1 MSETLKFNRI
11 YYKKHNTS
19 KIKIKNG
26 TLVLNEDCDIVKID
40 KTEYDYQ
47 KAVVELDDQDL
58 YDLMSGWENQINK
71 YLEDQKVTPI
81 TILYDNKVYPKV
93 CLDNLSNA
101 SVIKIKGVW
110 INDENK
116 PFLQLWL
123 ELKKKNNRN
132 FFCFK
137 KL

>member
-1 MSETLKFNRI
+1 MSETLKLNRV

-40 KTEYDYQ
+40 KTEYGYQ
-47 KAVVELDDQDL
+47 KTVVELDDQDL
-58 YDLMSGWENQINK
+58 YDLMSGWEDQINK
-71 YLEDQKVTPI
+71 YLEDQGVTPV
-81 TILYDNKVYPKV
+81 TILYDNRIYPKTY
-93 CLDNLSNA
+93 LDNPSNA
-101 SVIKIKGVW
+101 SVIRIKGVW

-123 ELKKKNNRN
+123 E
-132 FFCFK
+132 
-137 KL
+137 

>member
-1 MSETLKFNRI
+1 MSETLKFNRV

-40 KTEYDYQ
+40 ITEYDYQ

-58 YDLMSGWENQINK
+58 YDLMSGWEDRINK
-71 YLEDQKVTPI
+71 YLEDQGVTPV
-81 TILYDNKVYPKV
+81 TILYDNRIYPKT
-93 CLDNLSNA
+93 CLDNPSNA

-123 ELKKKNNRN
+123 E
-132 FFCFK
+132 
-137 KL
+137 

>member
-1 MSETLKFNRI
+1 MSETLKFNHI

-26 TLVLNEDCDIVKID
+26 TLVLNEDCEIVKID

-81 TILYDNKVYPKV
+81 TILYDNKVYPKT
-93 CLDNLSNA
+93 CLNNPSNA

-123 ELKKKNNRN
+123 E
-132 FFCFK
+132 
-137 KL
+137 

>member
-1 MSETLKFNRI
+1 MSETLKFDRV

-40 KTEYDYQ
+40 KTEFDYQ

-58 YDLMSGWENQINK
+58 YDLMSGWEDQINK
-71 YLEDQKVTPI
+71 YLEDQEVTPV
-81 TILYDNKVYPKV
+81 TILYDNRIYPKTY
-93 CLDNLSNA
+93 LDNPSNA

-116 PFLQLWL
+116 PFLQLLL
-123 ELKKKNNRN
+123 E
-132 FFCFK
+132 
-137 KL
+137 

>member
-1 MSETLKFNRI
+1 MSETLKFNRV

-26 TLVLNEDCDIVKID
+26 ILVLNEDCDIVKID
-40 KTEYDYQ
+40 KTEFDYQ
-47 KAVVELDDQDL
+47 KAVVELHDQDL

-81 TILYDNKVYPKV
+81 TILYDNKVYPKT
-93 CLDNLSNA
+93 CLDNPSNA

-123 ELKKKNNRN
+123 E
-132 FFCFK
+132 
-137 KL
+137 

>member
-1 MSETLKFNRI
+1 MSETLKFNRV

-40 KTEYDYQ
+40 KTEFDYQ

-58 YDLMSGWENQINK
+58 YDLMSGWEDQVNK
-71 YLEDQKVTPI
+71 YLEDQGVTSI
-81 TILYDNKVYPKV
+81 TILYDNRIYPKTY
-93 CLDNLSNA
+93 LDNPSNA
-101 SVIKIKGVW
+101 SVVKIKGVW

-123 ELKKKNNRN
+123 E
-132 FFCFK
+132 
-137 KL
+137 

>member
-26 TLVLNEDCDIVKID
+26 ILVLNEDCDIVKID
-40 KTEYDYQ
+40 KTDYDYR
-47 KAVVELDDQDL
+47 KAVVELDNQDL
-58 YDLMSGWENQINK
+58 YDLMSGWEDRINK
-71 YLEDQKVTPI
+71 YLEDQGVTPI
-81 TILYDNKVYPKV
+81 TILYDNRIYPKTY
-93 CLDNLSNA
+93 LDNLSNA

-123 ELKKKNNRN
+123 E
-132 FFCFK
+132 
-137 KL
+137 

>member
-1 MSETLKFNRI
+1 MSETLKFNRV

-26 TLVLNEDCDIVKID
+26 VLVLNEDCDIVKID

-47 KAVVELDDQDL
+47 KAVVELDHQDL

-81 TILYDNKVYPKV
+81 IILYDNKVYPKT
-93 CLDNLSNA
+93 CLDNPSNA

-123 ELKKKNNRN
+123 E
-132 FFCFK
+132 
-137 KL
+137 

>member
-1 MSETLKFNRI
+1 M
-11 YYKKHNTS
+11 YYKKHNMS

-26 TLVLNEDCDIVKID
+26 TLVLNENCDIVKID
-40 KTEYDYQ
+40 KTEFDYK

-58 YDLMSGWENQINK
+58 YDLMSGWEDQINK
-71 YLEDQKVTPI
+71 YLEDQGVTSV
-81 TILYDNKVYPKV
+81 TILYDNRIYPKAY
-93 CLDNLSNA
+93 LDNPSNT

-123 ELKKKNNRN
+123 E
-132 FFCFK
+132 
-137 KL
+137 

>member
-1 MSETLKFNRI
+1 MSETLKFNRV

-40 KTEYDYQ
+40 KMEFDYQ

-58 YDLMSGWENQINK
+58 YDLMSGWEDRVNK
-71 YLEDQKVTPI
+71 YLEDQGVTPV
-81 TILYDNKVYPKV
+81 TILYDNRIYPKTY
-93 CLDNLSNA
+93 LDNSSNV

-110 INDENK
+110 INGENK
-116 PFLQLWL
+116 PFLQLLL
-123 ELKKKNNRN
+123 E
-132 FFCFK
+132 
-137 KL
+137 

>member
-1 MSETLKFNRI
+1 MSETLKFNGV
-11 YYKKHNTS
+11 YYKKHNTC

-40 KTEYDYQ
+40 KTEFDYQ

-58 YDLMSGWENQINK
+58 YDLMSRWEDRINK
-71 YLEDQKVTPI
+71 YLEEQGVMPV
-81 TILYDNKVYPKV
+81 TILYDNRVYPKTY
-93 CLDNLSNA
+93 LDNPSNA

-123 ELKKKNNRN
+123 E
-132 FFCFK
+132 
-137 KL
+137 

>member
-93 CLDNLSNA
+93 CLDNPSNA

-123 ELKKKNNRN
+123 ELIKKTIVI

>member
-1 MSETLKFNRI
+1 MSETLKFDRI

-58 YDLMSGWENQINK
+58 YDLMSRWENQINK

-81 TILYDNKVYPKV
+81 TILYDNKVYPKT
-93 CLDNLSNA
+93 CLDNPSNA

-123 ELKKKNNRN
+123 E
-132 FFCFK
+132 
-137 KL
+137 

>member
-26 TLVLNEDCDIVKID
+26 VLVLNEDCDIVKID

-47 KAVVELDDQDL
+47 KAVVELDDQAL

-81 TILYDNKVYPKV
+81 TILYDNKVYPKTY
-93 CLDNLSNA
+93 LDNPSNA

-123 ELKKKNNRN
+123 E
-132 FFCFK
+132 
-137 KL
+137 

>member
-26 TLVLNEDCDIVKID
+26 VLVLNEDCDIVKID

-81 TILYDNKVYPKV
+81 TILYDNKVYPKT
-93 CLDNLSNA
+93 CLDNWSNA

-123 ELKKKNNRN
+123 E
-132 FFCFK
+132 
-137 KL
+137 

>member
-1 MSETLKFNRI
+1 MSETLKFNRV
-11 YYKKHNTS
+11 YYKKNNTS

-26 TLVLNEDCDIVKID
+26 TLDLNEDCEIVKID

-47 KAVVELDDQDL
+47 KAVVELDDQVL
-58 YDLMSGWENQINK
+58 YGLMSGWEDRVNK
-71 YLEDQKVTPI
+71 YLEEPGVTSV
-81 TILYDNKVYPKV
+81 TILYDNKVYPKTY
-93 CLDNLSNA
+93 LDNPSNA

-123 ELKKKNNRN
+123 E
-132 FFCFK
+132 
-137 KL
+137 

>member
-1 MSETLKFNRI
+1 MSEALKFNRV

-26 TLVLNEDCDIVKID
+26 TLELNEDCDIVKID
-40 KTEYDYQ
+40 KTKYDYQ
-47 KAVVELDDQDL
+47 KAFVELDNQDL
-58 YDLMSGWENQINK
+58 YNLISGWEDQINK
-71 YLEDQKVTPI
+71 YLKDQGVSSI
-81 TILYDNKVYPKV
+81 TILYDNRIFPKTY
-93 CLDNLSNA
+93 LDNPSNA

-123 ELKKKNNRN
+123 E
-132 FFCFK
+132 
-137 KL
+137 

>member
-1 MSETLKFNRI
+1 M

-26 TLVLNEDCDIVKID
+26 VLVLNEGCDIVKID

-58 YDLMSGWENQINK
+58 YDLMSGWEDQMNK
-71 YLEDQKVTPI
+71 YLEDQGVTSV
-81 TILYDNKVYPKV
+81 TILYDNRIYPKTY
-93 CLDNLSNA
+93 LDNQSNA

-116 PFLQLWL
+116 PFLRLWL
-123 ELKKKNNRN
+123 E
-132 FFCFK
+132 
-137 KL
+137 

>member
-1 MSETLKFNRI
+1 MSETLKFNRV
-11 YYKKHNTS
+11 YYKKNNTS

-26 TLVLNEDCDIVKID
+26 TLVLNEDYEIVKID

-47 KAVVELDDQDL
+47 KAVVELDDQVL
-58 YDLMSGWENQINK
+58 YDLMSEWEDRVNK
-71 YLEDQKVTPI
+71 YLEEQGVTSV
-81 TILYDNKVYPKV
+81 TILYDNKVYPKTY
-93 CLDNLSNA
+93 LDNPSNA

-123 ELKKKNNRN
+123 E
-132 FFCFK
+132 
-137 KL
+137 

>member
-1 MSETLKFNRI
+1 MSETLKFNRV
-11 YYKKHNTS
+11 YYEKHNTS

-47 KAVVELDDQDL
+47 KVVVELDDQDL
-58 YDLMSGWENQINK
+58 YDLMSGWEDQINK
-71 YLEDQKVTPI
+71 YLEDQGVTPV
-81 TILYDNKVYPKV
+81 TILYDNRIYPKTY
-93 CLDNLSNA
+93 LDNLSDA

-123 ELKKKNNRN
+123 E
-132 FFCFK
+132 
-137 KL
+137 

>member
-1 MSETLKFNRI
+1 MSETLKFDRI

-81 TILYDNKVYPKV
+81 TILYDNKVYPKTY
-93 CLDNLSNA
+93 LDNPSNA

-123 ELKKKNNRN
+123 E
-132 FFCFK
+132 
-137 KL
+137 

>member
-26 TLVLNEDCDIVKID
+26 VLVLNEDCDIVKID

-71 YLEDQKVTPI
+71 YLEDQKVTLI
-81 TILYDNKVYPKV
+81 TILYDNKFYPKT
-93 CLDNLSNA
+93 CLDNPSNA

-123 ELKKKNNRN
+123 E
-132 FFCFK
+132 
-137 KL
+137 